1 MQPENEMEIEYSL
14 SEIFSILIKRA
25 WIIVLC
31 VVIVTAGA
39 FIVTKYVIDEK
50 YTSSVSM
57 YVAPN
62 SNNVDVL
69 ASLSE
74 LNYAQEVVNT
84 YIEILKTNS
93 FMTSVAYASGLG
105 YSQKDLS
112 EMVEINAVND
122 TEIFMV
128 KVTTEDADHSL
139 KLANTIAQMAPQ
151 KIIEIKDA
159 DAVRVVDPAVLPI
172 EPSSPNV
179 LKNTAIGLA
188 LGLMAGVML
197 TFLLEMLDKRVKNED
212 DLVRRYNIPVLGSV
226 PRFDK

>member
-31 VVIVTAGA
+31 VVIATAGA
-39 FIVTKYVIDEK
+39 FIVTKFVIDEK

-105 YSQKDLS
+105 YSQKDLA

-128 KVTTEDADHSL
+128 TITTEDADHSL

-197 TFLLEMLDKRVKNED
+197 AFLLEMLDKRVKSED
-212 DLVRRYNIPVLGSV
+212 ELVRRYNLPVLGSV
-226 PRFDK
+226 PRFDN